1 MELAQI
7 RYFLALC
14 ETRSFTRAAR
24 QCGVSQP
31 SLSNAIKALEGELGS
46 ALVQRSPFSLTPA
59 GKAILPHFR
68 GALRHIRQAR
78 KAGTMQSHRTDAVSS
93 PAVQL

>member
-1 MELAQI
+1 
-7 RYFLALC
+7 
-14 ETRSFTRAAR
+14 
-24 QCGVSQP
+24 
-31 SLSNAIKALEGELGS
+31 LSNAIKALEGELGS

-78 KAGTMQSHRTDAVSS
+78 KAGTKVHRPDEVSL
-93 PAVQL
+93 VQL